1 MQQSNPTASN
11 HGAAGKRVAPDRDL
25 VETAA
30 AAGTFT
36 TLLAG
41 LKSAGLTQKL
51 SGRGPFTVFAPTD
64 AAFEKLPRGA
74 LEALLKDVGKLKAV
88 LSYHLIAGHV
98 LAKDIGA
105 GEVMTLQLSTMT
117 AAVTAAGVSVNGARL
132 EPVDIEATNGV
143 IHVIDTVILPKHW
156 QLLAAAA

>member
-1 MQQSNPTASN
+1 MEQSNHPASIRDP
-11 HGAAGKRVAPDRDL
+11 ARVRVAPVL
-25 VETAA
+25 NIVEMAA

-41 LKSAGLTQKL
+41 LKSAGLTERL
-51 SGRGPFTVFAPTD
+51 RGRGPFTVFAPTD
-64 AAFEKLPRGA
+64 AAFQKLPRGA

-98 LAKDIGA
+98 LSKDIGA
-105 GEVMTLQLSTMT
+105 GEVMTLQLSTLT
-117 AAVTAAGVSVNGARL
+117 AAVTAAGVTVNGARL
-132 EPVDIEATNGV
+132 EPADMEATNGV
-143 IHVIDTVILPKHW
+143 IHVIDAVILPKHW